1 MRIVQKYG
9 GTSVGSLE
17 RIENV
22 ARRVARA
29 RKEGNDL
36 VVVVSAMSGE
46 TNKLIDYAHHFS
58 KNPSKREMDMLL
70 SSGERVTASLLAIAL
85 QEMGV
90 GAVALTGRQAGI
102 RTDNTHTYA
111 RIESID
117 TTPIERELAKGNV
130 VIVAGFQGINRDG
143 EVTTLGR
150 GGSDL
155 SAVAL
160 AGALHADAC
169 EIYSDVDGVYTT
181 DPRIEPRAK
190 KLDYISY
197 DEMLEL
203 SSLGAK
209 VLQNRSVELAK
220 KMGVKIIAKC
230 SFSDGPGTI
239 IAEEDESMEE
249 VLVSGIALDKNQ
261 ARVSLRDVTDRPGI
275 AAEIFNRLADEQINV
290 DMIIQ
295 NASREGTTNLGFT
308 VPQSELE
315 RAKQAIDGFGHE
327 FGSADYDEKVCKV
340 SIVGVGM
347 KSHSGI
353 AAKAFSAMAEN
364 NINIEM
370 ISTSEIKVSMI
381 IDEKFGELAVR
392 VLHEA
397 YELDR

>member
-1 MRIVQKYG
+1 MLIVQKYG

-22 ARRVARA
+22 ARRVAKA
-29 RKEGNDL
+29 RDKGNDL

-46 TNKLIDYAHHFS
+46 TNKLIEYAHHFS
-58 KNPSKREMDMLL
+58 KTPSKREMDILL

-85 QEMGV
+85 QEMGYQ
-90 GAVALTGRQAGI
+90 AIAMTGRQAGI
-102 RTDNTHTYA
+102 KTDECHTYA
-111 RIESID
+111 RIASID
-117 TTPIERELAKGNV
+117 TDNIEAELKCGNI
-130 VIVAGFQGINRDG
+130 VIVAGFQGISENG
-143 EVTTLGR
+143 SVTTLGR

-181 DPRIEPRAK
+181 DPRIEPKAK
-190 KLDYISY
+190 KLDFISY

-220 KMGVKIIAKC
+220 KMGVKIIAKS
-230 SFSDGPGTI
+230 SFTNGEGTI
-239 IAEEDESMEE
+239 IAQEDDKMEE

-261 ARVSLRDVTDRPGI
+261 ARVSLRDIPDRPGI
-275 AAEIFNRLADEQINV
+275 AADIFKRLADEQINV

-295 NASREGTTNLGFT
+295 NASREGMTNLGFT

-315 RAKQAIDGFGHE
+315 RAKSVIEGASDEIG
-327 FGSADYDEKVCKV
+327 GSDYDENVCKV
-340 SIVGVGM
+340 SVVGVGM

-353 AAKAFSAMAEN
+353 AAKAFEALAN
-364 NINIEM
+364 NGINIEM
-370 ISTSEIKVSMI
+370 ISTSEIKISMI

-392 VLHEA
+392 VLHET
-397 YELDR
+397 YELDK